1 MYGGGGIVEV
11 GSVVVVGWFRG
22 VRVGLVVLI
31 FECAVMAVMQHNGW
45 VIVEDVMDVVV
56 LVELEIGGLASNS
69 SSIEKGVVVRMS
81 SWEFVSG
88 SVSRRSVSDYPPL
101 SEIMSFSKRL
111 FRVSLSIWL
120 SMTYEM

>member
-1 MYGGGGIVEV
+1 M
-11 GSVVVVGWFRG
+11 
-22 VRVGLVVLI
+22 VLI
-31 FECAVMAVMQHNGW
+31 LECAVMVVMQHNGW

-69 SSIEKGVVVRMS
+69 SSIEKGVAVHMS

>member
-1 MYGGGGIVEV
+1 M
-11 GSVVVVGWFRG
+11 
-22 VRVGLVVLI
+22 VLI
-31 FECAVMAVMQHNGW
+31 LECAVMVVMQHNGW
-45 VIVEDVMDVVV
+45 MIVEDVMDVVV

-69 SSIEKGVVVRMS
+69 SSIEKGVVVHMS

>member
-31 FECAVMAVMQHNGW
+31 LECAVMVVMQHNGW